1 MLEYARW
8 KYFVI
13 LIVLVLS
20 VLYAVPNVFPSEP
33 AVQVTAN
40 RGATVDA
47 ALQQRVEA
55 ALKKAAVPFVSSAI
69 GNDGNLLVRI
79 ANDDAQA
86 DASDVIRNDLG
97 SGYVVAL
104 NQASTVP
111 KWLQSIG
118 AKPMFLGLDLRGGVQ
133 FLMQV
138 DKQAALDKRYEAT
151 AEDIRVLLR
160 ENRINYQSVEPTS
173 SGLVVATLA
182 PTADALRARSLI
194 TTAMAAANPNLLGGG
209 QYAIEAVGNR
219 ISVRIPEA
227 ELNRML
233 TEAVQQNIA
242 TINNRI
248 NELGVAEPVI
258 QRQGADRVVVE
269 LPGVQD
275 TAQAKR
281 ILGATATLEF
291 RGVSE
296 EGNPVDVASGAV
308 SAPPDARLYYR
319 KEIGPDGKPLPVLL
333 KKRIIFSGDQL
344 QNATSLFDSQ
354 SGTPAVSMRL
364 NSIGGQRNTE
374 YSSAHVGKPMAAVY
388 IERIPEVKI
397 VDGKEVR
404 STRVVEQVIS
414 VATIQG
420 TLGRDF
426 QTTGLESMKESA
438 DLALLLRAGSL
449 AAPMDFIDERTIGPS
464 LGKENIERGL
474 KAVAFSFI
482 FALAFFLIY
491 YRMFGVITCVA
502 LLINLLMVIA
512 LMSMLGFTL
521 SLPGLAGIALT
532 VGMSVDAN
540 VLINERIREELR
552 AGMPPQSA
560 IATGYEKASGTIADA
575 NLTAMLAGIALFAFG
590 TGPLK
595 GFAVALILGILTSM
609 YTAVSV
615 SRGIATLIYGGRKKI
630 KSIAI

>member
-8 KYFVI
+8 KYVVI
-13 LIVLVLS
+13 LLVLALS

-40 RGATVDA
+40 RGASVDA

-55 ALKKAAVPFVSSAI
+55 ALKKAAVPFDSSVI
-69 GNDGNLLVRI
+69 GKDGNLLVRI
-79 ANDDAQA
+79 ASDDAQSR
-86 DASDVIRNDLG
+86 ASQAIRDELG
-97 SGYVVAL
+97 GSYVVAL

-111 KWLQSIG
+111 KWLQWVG
-118 AKPMFLGLDLRGGVQ
+118 AKPMFLGLDLRGGVH

-138 DKQAALDKRYEAT
+138 DREAALAKRFEAT
-151 AEDIRVLLR
+151 AEDMRVQFR
-160 ENRINYQSVEPTS
+160 ENRILFTSIEPAP
-173 SGLVVATLA
+173 GNRVVARLRPGQDLDKARQLLA
-182 PTADALRARSLI
+182 RDMPTYR
-194 TTAMAAANPNLLGGG
+194 
-209 QYAIEAVGNR
+209 IEALGDTITVA
-219 ISVRIPEA
+219 IPQA
-227 ELNRML
+227 ELDRML
-233 TEAVQQNIA
+233 TEAVQQNIG

-248 NELGVAEPVI
+248 NELGVAEPII

-281 ILGATATLEF
+281 ILGATATLEY
-291 RGVSE
+291 RGVV
-296 EGNPVDVASGAV
+296 EGNAV
-308 SAPPDARLYYR
+308 EARDNGLVPPEARLYNR
-319 KEIGPDGKPLPVLL
+319 KETGTDGKPMPILL
-333 KKRIIFSGDQL
+333 NKRVIASGEQL
-344 QNATSLFDSQ
+344 QNATSFFDSQ
-354 SGTPAVSMRL
+354 SGTPAVSVRL
-364 NSIGGQRNTE
+364 NSIGGQRMFD
-374 YSSAHVGKPMAAVY
+374 YSSQNVGKPMAVVY
-388 IERIPEVKI
+388 IERIPEVKL

-404 STRVVEQVIS
+404 STRIMEQVIS

-438 DLALLLRAGSL
+438 DLALLLRAGAL
-449 AAPMDFIDERTIGPS
+449 AAPMDFVDERTIGPS

-474 KAVAFSFI
+474 KAVAFSFL
-482 FALAFFLIY
+482 FALGFFLVY
-491 YRMFGVITCVA
+491 YRMFGLITSLA
-502 LLINLLMVIA
+502 LLINLLMVVA
-512 LMSMLGFTL
+512 LMSLLGFTL

-560 IATGYEKASGTIADA
+560 IATGYEKATGTIADA

-590 TGPLK
+590 SGPLK

-615 SRGIATLIYGGRKKI
+615 SRGIATLIYGGKRKL

>member
-8 KYFVI
+8 KYVVI
-13 LIVLVLS
+13 LLVLALS

-40 RGATVDA
+40 RGASVDA

-55 ALKKAAVPFVSSAI
+55 ALKKAAVPFASSEI
-69 GNDGNLLVRI
+69 GKDGNLLVRI
-79 ANDDAQA
+79 ASDDAQSR
-86 DASDVIRNDLG
+86 ASQAIRDELG
-97 SGYVVAL
+97 GSYVVAL

-111 KWLQSIG
+111 KWLQWVG
-118 AKPMFLGLDLRGGVQ
+118 AKPMFLGLDLRGGVH

-138 DKQAALDKRYEAT
+138 DREAALAKRFEAT
-151 AEDIRVLLR
+151 AEDMRVQFR
-160 ENRINYQSVEPTS
+160 ENRILFTSIEPAP
-173 SGLVVATLA
+173 GNRVVARLRPGQDLDKARQLLA
-182 PTADALRARSLI
+182 RDMPTYR
-194 TTAMAAANPNLLGGG
+194 
-209 QYAIEAVGNR
+209 IEALGDTITVA
-219 ISVRIPEA
+219 IPQA
-227 ELNRML
+227 ELDRML
-233 TEAVQQNIA
+233 TEAVQQNIG

-248 NELGVAEPVI
+248 NELGVAEPII

-281 ILGATATLEF
+281 ILGATATLEY
-291 RGVSE
+291 RGVV
-296 EGNPVDVASGAV
+296 EGNAV
-308 SAPPDARLYYR
+308 EARDNGLVPPEARLYNR
-319 KEIGPDGKPLPVLL
+319 KETGTDGKPMPILL
-333 KKRIIFSGDQL
+333 NKRVIASGEQL
-344 QNATSLFDSQ
+344 QNATSFFDSQ
-354 SGTPAVSMRL
+354 SGTPAVSVRL
-364 NSIGGQRNTE
+364 NSIGGQRMFD
-374 YSSAHVGKPMAAVY
+374 YSSANVGKPMAVVY
-388 IERIPEVKI
+388 IERIPEVKL

-404 STRVVEQVIS
+404 STRIMEQVIS

-438 DLALLLRAGSL
+438 DLALLLRAGAL
-449 AAPMDFIDERTIGPS
+449 AAPMDFVDERTIGPS

-474 KAVAFSFI
+474 KAVAFSFL
-482 FALAFFLIY
+482 FALGFFLVY
-491 YRMFGVITCVA
+491 YRMFGLITSLA
-502 LLINLLMVIA
+502 LLINLLMVVA
-512 LMSMLGFTL
+512 LMSLLGFTL

-560 IATGYEKASGTIADA
+560 IATGYEKATGTIADA

-590 TGPLK
+590 SGPLK

-615 SRGIATLIYGGRKKI
+615 SRGIATLIYGGKRKL

>member
-8 KYFVI
+8 KYVVI
-13 LIVLVLS
+13 LLVLALS

-40 RGATVDA
+40 RGASVDA

-55 ALKKAAVPFVSSAI
+55 ALKKAAVPFDSSVI
-69 GNDGNLLVRI
+69 GKDGNLLVRI
-79 ANDDAQA
+79 ASDDAQSR
-86 DASDVIRNDLG
+86 ASQAIRDELG
-97 SGYVVAL
+97 GSYVVAL

-111 KWLQSIG
+111 KWLQWVG
-118 AKPMFLGLDLRGGVQ
+118 AKPMFLGLDLRGGVH

-138 DKQAALDKRYEAT
+138 DREAALAKRFEAT
-151 AEDIRVLLR
+151 AEDMRVQFR
-160 ENRINYQSVEPTS
+160 ENRILFTSIEPAP
-173 SGLVVATLA
+173 GNRVVARLRPGQDLDKARQLLA
-182 PTADALRARSLI
+182 RDMPTYR
-194 TTAMAAANPNLLGGG
+194 
-209 QYAIEAVGNR
+209 IEALGDTITVA
-219 ISVRIPEA
+219 IPQA
-227 ELNRML
+227 ELDRML
-233 TEAVQQNIA
+233 TEAVQQNIG

-248 NELGVAEPVI
+248 NELGVAEPII

-281 ILGATATLEF
+281 ILGATATLEY
-291 RGVSE
+291 RGVV
-296 EGNPVDVASGAV
+296 EGNAV
-308 SAPPDARLYYR
+308 EARDNGLVPPEARLYNR
-319 KEIGPDGKPLPVLL
+319 KETGPDGKPMPILL
-333 KKRIIFSGDQL
+333 NKRVIASGEQL
-344 QNATSLFDSQ
+344 QNATSFFDSQ
-354 SGTPAVSMRL
+354 SGTPAVSVRL
-364 NSIGGQRNTE
+364 NSIGGQRMFD
-374 YSSAHVGKPMAAVY
+374 YSSQNVGKPMAVVY

-404 STRVVEQVIS
+404 STRIMEQVIS

-438 DLALLLRAGSL
+438 DLALLLRAGAL
-449 AAPMDFIDERTIGPS
+449 AAPMDFVDERTIGPS

-474 KAVAFSFI
+474 KAVAFSFL
-482 FALAFFLIY
+482 FALGFFLVY
-491 YRMFGVITCVA
+491 YRMFGLITSLA
-502 LLINLLMVIA
+502 LLINLLMVVA
-512 LMSMLGFTL
+512 LMSLLGFTL

-560 IATGYEKASGTIADA
+560 IATGYEKATGTIADA

-590 TGPLK
+590 SGPLK

-615 SRGIATLIYGGRKKI
+615 SRGIATLIYGGKRKL